1 MVRAECYYLQ
11 SIQLKML
18 QQGFQSM
25 IAKLDNA
32 NEAVAKQIYTTFQRS
47 YKIEAELIGTQNF
60 PPLSRTVNDIH
71 NSQTLF
77 YGFYDDT
84 QLAGVIELVIINE
97 RLEINSLTVDPKHF
111 RKGIADKLIRYAL
124 TNFIE
129 TASTA
134 IVETAVVNEPAIKL
148 YKKHDFV
155 EFKRWTPE
163 HGIEKL
169 AMLRTGIV

>member
-1 MVRAECYYLQ
+1 
-11 SIQLKML
+11 
-18 QQGFQSM
+18 M
-25 IAKLDNA
+25 IKKLNNA

-47 YKIEAELIGTQNF
+47 YKIEAELIGTLNF
-60 PPLSRTVNDIH
+60 PPLSHTVNDIH

-97 RLEINSLTVDPKHF
+97 RLEINSLTVDPDHF
-111 RKGIADKLIRYAL
+111 RKGIAGKLIRYAL
-124 TNFIE
+124 SERVIG
-129 TASTA
+129 TAVTTA

-148 YKKHDFV
+148 YKKHGFV
-155 EFKRWTPE
+155 EFKRWTPD

-169 AMLRTGIV
+169 AMVRTGIV